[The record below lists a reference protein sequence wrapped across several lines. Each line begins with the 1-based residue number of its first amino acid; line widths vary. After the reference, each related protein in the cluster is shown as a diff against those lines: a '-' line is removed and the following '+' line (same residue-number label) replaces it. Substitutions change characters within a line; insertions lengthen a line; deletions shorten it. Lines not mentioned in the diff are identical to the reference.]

1 MDDYY
6 LWFLLFFIVVF
17 GIYLDNSYLLVFSQQ
32 GHVDNSIFIYT
43 PGNKCSIIIS
53 R

>member
-32 GHVDNSIFIYT
+32 DPINNSTLYYERLSWQNIQL
-43 PGNKCSIIIS
+43 
-53 R
+53 